1 MLGMEFKLNRERIE
15 KEEKDK
21 TYKNMIYSLDKYFR
35 KYGFDAY
42 EEDDARRYLGHDHPD
57 DLAMLGVIRTR
68 LINTRWFMENLHYW
82 YLLDSDDNDDPNDF
96 NYEDIL
102 STLME
107 DNNLKWLDPKNI
119 KPKEGITAI

>member
-1 MLGMEFKLNRERIE
+1 MLGMEFKLNKDRIE

-42 EEDDARRYLGHDHPD
+42 EEDDARRYLGHDHPND
-57 DLAMLGVIRTR
+57 FAYLTLIFSR
-68 LINTRWFMENLHYW
+68 LHRTRWFMENLNYW
-82 YLLDSDDNDDPNDF
+82 YLLDSDEKDDPYDF
-96 NYEDIL
+96 DYEDYL
-102 STLME
+102 SMLLK
-107 DNNLKWLDPKNI
+107 DNELLWLDPKNI